1 MFSEKLRE
9 IENVNIDDFSED
21 SNVKI
26 ILDEV
31 DLW

>member
-9 IENVNIDDFSED
+9 IENVNIDDFSEE